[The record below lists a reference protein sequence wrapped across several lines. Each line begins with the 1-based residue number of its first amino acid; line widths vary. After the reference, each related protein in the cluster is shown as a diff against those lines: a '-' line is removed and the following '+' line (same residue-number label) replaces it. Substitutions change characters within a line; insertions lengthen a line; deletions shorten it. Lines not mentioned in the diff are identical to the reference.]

1 MAAIAAFAAGSYK
14 QRRQNRARPGS
25 RHEQVQGKTVSM
37 MMQGI
42 RKASQGFLGKLV
54 VSVMFGVL
62 ILAFAIW
69 GVGDIFRGYG
79 RNEVAKVGKTEIGV
93 EQVRTAY
100 QNEIQNLIRQQRRQI
115 SPEMAR
121 ALGLDRQ
128 VLSRLVS
135 EATLDQTARDMGLA
149 VSDETI
155 RNLIFDDPV
164 FRDAAGQFS
173 AARFNELLRSNGY
186 SEQSYVA
193 LQRATVL
200 RQQVAEMI
208 SGGFTI
214 PVALQEIGNRLRN
227 EKRAITFA
235 RMPASA
241 AGEIAAPTDEQLKTF
256 YNDRK
261 IAFRAP
267 EFRSAAVLAIT
278 ADAVADPSKVTDDE
292 AKARYEALKAQRFT
306 TAETRTVEQISFPNA
321 EEAKAAKA
329 KIDGGESF
337 DELATQRNVAFK
349 DLVLGTFTRDQ
360 IFDPAV
366 RDAAFALEQG
376 GVSAPVQS
384 AFGTVLLR
392 VTKIDPQHVRPY
404 EEVAAEVRQ
413 EIAKGHATSRIT
425 ELHDKIEDERA
436 SAKPLAE
443 IAKQFN
449 LQLRNAGPV
458 SQANTK
464 PDGSREAALPGGDA
478 TLRAIFA
485 SDIGVDNE
493 AIRLPQ
499 NAGYVWFD
507 VTKIDPSR
515 DRSFDEVKG
524 EVETQWRAEETA
536 TKLSAKARELVQKL
550 DKGEAFQAVA
560 SAAGLTVETA
570 TGLTRQEQ
578 RAELP
583 ANVVTQ
589 VFGTVAG
596 KANSAAAADGSRILF
611 KVDSATVPP
620 YVRTAQEA
628 ENFVRLLTS
637 NLSEGL
643 LMQYVAERQ
652 AKLGVSINEAAFRN
666 ATGGVQN

>member
-1 MAAIAAFAAGSYK
+1 
-14 QRRQNRARPGS
+14 
-25 RHEQVQGKTVSM
+25 M

-42 RKASQGFLGKLV
+42 RKASQGLLGKLV
-54 VSVMFGVL
+54 ISVLFGVL

-79 RNEVAKVGKTEIGV
+79 RNEVAKVGKTEIGI
-93 EQVRTAY
+93 EQVRSAY
-100 QNEIQNLIRQQRRQI
+100 QTEIQNLIRQQRRQI

-121 ALGLDRQ
+121 AIGLDRQ
-128 VLSRLVS
+128 VLSRLVN
-135 EATLDQTARDMGLA
+135 EATLDQTAQSMGLA

-164 FRDAAGQFS
+164 FRDASGQFS
-173 AARFNELLRSNGY
+173 SARFNELLRTNGY

-193 LQRATVL
+193 LQRSTIL
-200 RQQVAEMI
+200 RQQVAELI
-208 SGGFTI
+208 SGGFTL
-214 PVALQEIGNRLRN
+214 PTALQEIGNRLRN
-227 EKRAITFA
+227 EKRSVTFA
-235 RMPASA
+235 RLPASA
-241 AGEIAAPTDEQLKTF
+241 AGEIAAPTEDQLKTF
-256 YNDRK
+256 FNDRK

-267 EFRSAAVLAIT
+267 EYRTASILAIT
-278 ADAVADPSKVTDDE
+278 ADAVADPAKVTDDE

-306 TAETRTVEQISFPNA
+306 TAETRTVEQIPFPTV
-321 EEAKAAKA
+321 EEAQAAKA
-329 KIDGGESF
+329 KIDGGETF
-337 DELATQRNVAFK
+337 DEIATERNIAFK
-349 DLVLGTFTRDQ
+349 DLTLGTFTREQ

-366 RDAAFALEQG
+366 REAAFALDQG
-376 GVSAPVQS
+376 AVSAPVQS

-392 VTKIDPQHVRPY
+392 VTKVDAQSVRSY
-404 EEVAAEVRQ
+404 EEVAEEVKK
-413 EIAKGHATSRIT
+413 EIATGRAASRIT

-449 LQLRNAGPV
+449 LTLRTAGPM
-458 SQANTK
+458 SQGMTR
-464 PDGSREAALPGGDA
+464 PDGSQEESLPGGDA

-507 VTKIDPSR
+507 VSKIDPSR
-515 DRSFDEVKG
+515 DRGFDEVRK
-524 EVETQWRAEETA
+524 EVEAQWRADETA

-550 DKGEAFQAVA
+550 DKGEAFATVA
-560 SAAGLTVETA
+560 ASAGLTVETA
-570 TGLTRQEQ
+570 ADIGRQEQ
-578 RAELP
+578 RPELP

-589 VFGTVAG
+589 VFGTAAG
-596 KANSAAAADGSRILF
+596 KANSAAGADGGRILF

-620 YVRTAQEA
+620 YVRTTQEA
-628 ENFVRLLTS
+628 DNFVRLLS
-637 NLSEGL
+637 ANLSEGL
-643 LMQYVAERQ
+643 LLQYVAERQ

>member
-1 MAAIAAFAAGSYK
+1 
-14 QRRQNRARPGS
+14 
-25 RHEQVQGKTVSM
+25 M

-42 RKASQGFLGKLV
+42 RKASQGLLGKLV
-54 VSVMFGVL
+54 ISVLFGVL

-79 RNEVAKVGKTEIGV
+79 RNEVARVGKTEISI
-93 EQVRTAY
+93 EQMRTAY
-100 QNEIQNLIRQQRRQI
+100 QNDLQNLIRQQRRQI
-115 SPEMAR
+115 SPETAR

-135 EATLDQTARDMGLA
+135 EATLDQTAKNLHLA
-149 VSDETI
+149 VSDDTI

-164 FRDAAGQFS
+164 FRDASGQFS

-193 LQRATVL
+193 LQRATIL
-200 RQQVAEMI
+200 RQQIAEMI
-208 SGGFTI
+208 SGGFTV

-227 EKRAITFA
+227 EKRTVTFA

-241 AGEIAAPTDEQLKTF
+241 AGEIAAPTEDQLKAF
-256 YNDRK
+256 YNERK

-267 EFRSAAVLAIT
+267 EYRTASVLAIT
-278 ADAVADPSKVTDDE
+278 AEAVADPAKVTDDE

-306 TAETRTVEQISFPNA
+306 TAETRTVEQIPFPNA
-321 EEAKAAKA
+321 EEAQAAKA
-329 KIDGGESF
+329 KIDGGETF
-337 DELATQRNVAFK
+337 DEIATERNVAFK
-349 DLVLGTFTRDQ
+349 DLTLGTFTREQ

-366 RDAAFALEQG
+366 REAAFALEEG
-376 GVSAPVQS
+376 AVSAPVQS

-392 VTKIDPQHVRPY
+392 VTKVDSQHVRPY
-404 EEVAAEVRQ
+404 EEVAEEVKK
-413 EIAKGHATSRIT
+413 EIAAGRASSRIT

-449 LQLRNAGPV
+449 LELRVVGPM
-458 SQANTK
+458 SQGMTK
-464 PDGSREAALPGGDA
+464 PDGAQEAPLPGGDA

-507 VTKIDPSR
+507 IAKIDPSR

-524 EVETQWRAEETA
+524 EVATQWRADETA
-536 TKLSAKARELVQKL
+536 NKLSAKARELVQRL
-550 DKGEAFQAVA
+550 DKGEAFATVA
-560 SAAGLTVETA
+560 TSSGLTMETAAGI
-570 TGLTRQEQ
+570 GRQEQ
-578 RAELP
+578 RTDLP

-596 KANSAAAADGSRILF
+596 KANSAAGADGGRILF

-620 YVRTAQEA
+620 YVRTTQEA
-628 ENFVRLLTS
+628 DNFVRLLS
-637 NLSEGL
+637 ANLSEGL
-643 LMQYVAERQ
+643 LLQYVAERQ
-652 AKLGVSINEAAFRN
+652 AKLGVSINDAAFRN